1 MTPFYE
7 LISYDV
13 SFPSFF
19 LPSTSLSPHLRRCQE
34 NYIDIDVDRP
44 PEDSDPEG
52 NGSDDDVQDAGNV
65 GDVSGQD
72 HADTLAYEVEEGL
85 GGMALP
91 VGTPSETKLSTEQ
104 IQERIAQ
111 LKNQLPQTGSLN
123 GESKIVEV
131 DDDSVQ
137 TPGTPNSPQ
146 KIHEEPGNPNGT
158 EAPDPSKIESL
169 QKQIA
174 ALKTQSG
181 VGTAPEVPTFLA

>member
-7 LISYDV
+7 SYDV

-19 LPSTSLSPHLRRCQE
+19 LPSTSLAPHLRRCQE
-34 NYIDIDVDRP
+34 NYIDIDGEKP

-52 NGSDDDVQDAGNV
+52 DGSDDDVEDTGDV
-65 GDVSGQD
+65 GDMSGPD
-72 HADTLAYEVEEGL
+72 HADTLAYEMEEGL
-85 GGMALP
+85 GMALP

-104 IQERIAQ
+104 LQERIAQ

-123 GESKIVEV
+123 GQSEIVEI
-131 DDDSVQ
+131 DDSLQ

-146 KIHEEPGNPNGT
+146 KIHEEPGNHNGT
-158 EAPDPSKIESL
+158 ESSDPAKIESL

-174 ALKTQSG
+174 ALKSQSE
-181 VGTAPEVPTFLA
+181 VGTAPTAPTAPTFLA